1 MASIPVDAQALS
13 PNAALFGEL
22 LGLLQD
28 EGGGQL
34 TLNTGWFAAA
44 GSELEE
50 IPRRVPQLLA
60 TVQALLGTPDAAG
73 PAVYP
78 GARWFAIPNPQDGT
92 PTTFYLVVP
101 ASGATGGTVGLGVM
115 HPFLVDPLTIVPY
128 GYLPLFTLSAAADPV
143 FAATTLPL
151 SVGIAAETTGT
162 FAPQDGATFTAMRL
176 DADLWLGS
184 QAPSMK
190 LVFDGL
196 KNTTAPAEYDSLAA
210 LLAQEA
216 TVAGWLASVLLQG
229 AYWLSAYV
237 GSTDFTAG
245 DVLTSAC
252 ILVPDANGNPQLNL
266 TYLKSASAEAIALN
280 FLLGVLD
287 TLAGS
292 TKPIV
297 PLSVGGPGSG
307 IFVVKEDAGSG
318 VSDYGVRLV
327 VQDATLGGVG
337 SGAPDTAGGG
347 GTDGAPPVPGP
358 ALKVQ
363 MGKWIAGE
371 TDAQSWV
378 ARSLGETASPPL
390 PGASVLLLQSAG
402 QKCGALPPQ
411 ITFDPRVELVSV
423 GFDVAGSGGQ
433 PLLNV
438 NGYTLGGAELR
449 VYAVQGEGG
458 AFTVG
463 AAAALDGVGVPLGPA
478 FATPPAGNNPVPANL
493 LQSGSSGGSGGEGG
507 QAQASGDGD
516 PVNPTFSLSVGWV
529 QGGSF
534 VAQLYDADGKPAQ
547 VVTIPMQRAIGPLY
561 CDTLGIGWVQDTATP
576 ANDRLSLIF
585 GGGVRLSALDVE
597 LTGLSVGIPVTQPGN
612 LSAYDLDL
620 DGLGI
625 TFTAGDVELSGAF
638 LKIPASPPKKPYA
651 EYDGEALIK
660 AGTFTLAALGSYA
673 YVPAAGSLPGYASLF
688 IFAILEA
695 DLGGPPFFYVT
706 GVAAGFGYNRGLVLP
721 GMDGVPEFPL
731 VAGASDP
738 TKLGAVKQADGSWAM
753 PDPAA
758 VVALLGGI
766 SPPQRGEY
774 WFAAGVRFT
783 SFDLVNST
791 ALVTVEFGNE
801 LEIAVLGLSWI
812 SLPPPPAPGAAAPAN
827 PFAYAEL
834 GIEVVILPDQGVF
847 SATAVLTPNSF
858 VLDPACRLTGGFAF
872 SVWFGS
878 NPNAGQ
884 WVLTLGGYHPAFT
897 PPSYFPQ
904 VPRLGFDWP
913 MSGDVTVSGDAYF
926 ALTPSAVM
934 AGGGLQV
941 LFHSGDLKAWF
952 KARMDALV
960 QWAPFHFE
968 VEISISIGASY
979 RVNLLF
985 VTVTLS
991 VELGA
996 SLTLWGPPTG
1006 GQVHVSWFVISFTVG
1021 FGAGRGDAPAPL
1033 GWTNQD
1039 GTGFA
1044 QTLLPHGTPSAGSS
1058 DRQPV
1063 SLDAAMRGGLGA
1075 ADDTPPAISPKGV
1088 LTVTLNRG
1096 LLTTISAGAETV
1108 WVVSPGRMVLSAQTT
1123 IPTTAIWICQDGS
1136 GTHTTQAATGYTT
1149 VGVRPMSTVLAS
1161 SVLSVTLTD
1170 LDEGTVKDLSAACD
1184 FDWVTRA
1191 VDAAKWGDPLP
1202 AGSPP
1207 EPNTQLPGRLLGI
1220 ANVRPKPPVL
1230 TPSSPTLTVD
1240 VAQAF
1245 AWDVVDE
1252 ENPDH
1257 LPLSPAEQPAGP
1269 VPQGGGDSQTL
1280 IGKTL
1285 MDPGVQ
1291 ATRTALFQALR
1302 GLGMDPGTDGPLT
1315 AFAADPGLVLYGD
1328 PLVVPVS

>member
-28 EGGGQL
+28 AGGGKL
-34 TLNTGWFAAA
+34 TLDTGWFAAV
-44 GSELEE
+44 GSELEG
-50 IPRRVPQLLA
+50 IPRRVPQLLS

-78 GARWFAIPNPQDGT
+78 GARWFPIPNPQDGT

-101 ASGATGGTVGLGVM
+101 ASGATSGTVGLGVM

-128 GYLPLFTLSAAADPV
+128 GYLPLFTLSTGADPV

-151 SVGIAAETTGT
+151 AVGIAAETTGT
-162 FAPQDGATFTAMRL
+162 FNPQDGATFTAMRL
-176 DADLWLGS
+176 EGGLSLGS
-184 QAPSMK
+184 QPPSMK

-196 KNTTAPAEYDSLAA
+196 KNTTAPAAYDSLAA
-210 LLAQEA
+210 LVAEES
-216 TVAGWLASVLLQG
+216 TVTEWVASVLLQG

-245 DVLTSAC
+245 AVLTNAC
-252 ILVPDANGNPQLNL
+252 ILLPDANGNPQLNL

-292 TKPIV
+292 TTPII

-307 IFVVKEDAGSG
+307 IFVVKEDAGGG

-337 SGAPDTAGGG
+337 AGAPDTSGGG
-347 GTDGAPPVPGP
+347 GTNGAPPVPGP

-363 MGKWIAGE
+363 IGKWIAGE
-371 TDAQSWV
+371 SDAQSWV
-378 ARSLGETASPPL
+378 ARSLGVATPP
-390 PGASVLLLQSAG
+390 PAGASVYLLQAAG
-402 QKCGALPPQ
+402 QQCQAVAPQ
-411 ITFDPRVELVSV
+411 VTFDPRVELVSV

-449 VYAVQGEGG
+449 VYVVQNEGG
-458 AFTVG
+458 GFTVG
-463 AAAALDGVGVPLGPA
+463 AAASLDGVGVPLGPA
-478 FATPPAGNNPVPANL
+478 FAAPPPGNNPVPANL
-493 LQSGSSGGSGGEGG
+493 LQSGSSGGDGG
-507 QAQASGDGD
+507 QAQPSGDGD

-529 QGGSF
+529 HGGSF
-534 VAQLYDADGKPAQ
+534 VAQLYDADGKPAK
-547 VVTIPMQRAIGPLY
+547 VVTIPMQRAIGPLF
-561 CDTLGIGWVQDTATP
+561 CDTLGIGWVQDTVTP

-585 GGGVRLSALDVE
+585 GGGVRLNALDVE

-612 LSAYDLDL
+612 LQAYDLDL

-625 TFTAGDVELSGAF
+625 TFKAGDVELSGAF
-638 LKIPASPPKKPYA
+638 LKIPANPPTKPYT

-706 GVAAGFGYNRGLVLP
+706 GVAAGFGYNRALVLP

-738 TKLGAVKQADGSWAM
+738 TRLGAVKQADGSWAM

-872 SVWFGS
+872 CVWFGD
-878 NPNAGQ
+878 NPNSGQ
-884 WVLTLGGYHPAFT
+884 WVLTLGGYHPSFN

-968 VEISISIGASY
+968 VEISVSIGASY
-979 RVNLLF
+979 RMKLLF

-1006 GQVHVSWFVISFTVG
+1006 GEVHVSWFVISFTVS
-1021 FGAGRGDAPAPL
+1021 FGAGRGDAPGAL
-1033 GWTNQD
+1033 SWTNGD

-1058 DRQPV
+1058 GQQPM
-1063 SLDAAMRGGLGA
+1063 SMAAAMRGGLGA
-1075 ADDTPPAISPKGV
+1075 ADDAPPAAISPQGV
-1088 LTVTLNRG
+1088 LTVTVNRG
-1096 LLTTISAGAETV
+1096 LLSTISAGAETV

-1123 IPTTAIWICQDGS
+1123 IPTTAIWICQDAS
-1136 GTHTTQAATGYTT
+1136 GTHTTQPAGYAT
-1149 VGVRPMSTVLAS
+1149 VGVRPMNTVLAS
-1161 SVLSVTLTD
+1161 SVLSITLTD
-1170 LDEGTVKDLSAACD
+1170 LDEGTIKDLSAACEW
-1184 FDWVTRA
+1184 DWVTRA
-1191 VDAAKWGDPLP
+1191 VDAAKWGDPLGG
-1202 AGSPP
+1202 ANP

-1220 ANVRPKPPVL
+1220 ANVRPRQPVL
-1230 TPSSPTLTVD
+1230 TPAGPTLTVD

-1245 AWDVVDE
+1245 AWDVVDT
-1252 ENPDH
+1252 NPDH

-1269 VPQGGGDSQTL
+1269 VPQAAGDSQTL
-1280 IGKTL
+1280 IGTTL

-1291 ATRTALFQALR
+1291 ATREALFQALR
-1302 GLGMDPGTDGPLT
+1302 GLGMDPGSNGPLT
-1315 AFAADPGLVLYGD
+1315 AFAADPGLVLYGN